1 MPDPEQELI
10 GMMYE
15 CYPVDTDYVVAS
27 PRWWGFRGAGVTRG
41 DRIPG
46 LVGPEADRVYPTR
59 SRPRPLQILSH
70 SPYSCGGVTTAAESV
85 YYTAS
90 SGAGVFNAGTLRW
103 GCALVDRCERPLGA
117 RTARFVEVVTGNVL
131 RGFANGPAE
140 RRHPAHDNV
149 RDFDLSPVN
158 AVSAS

>member
-1 MPDPEQELI
+1 
-10 GMMYE
+10 MMYE

-27 PRWWGFRGAGVTRG
+27 PRWWGFRGAGVSGGTGSPDWSARRPTASTR
-41 DRIPG
+41 PG
-46 LVGPEADRVYPTR
+46 TL
-59 SRPRPLQILSH
+59 PRPLQILSH

-85 YYTAS
+85 YYTAP

-103 GCALVDRCERPLGA
+103 GCAMVDRCERPLGA

-131 RGFANGPAE
+131 RGFASGPAE
-140 RRHPAHDNV
+140 RRHPAEDNV